1 MILRLLEHQTHC
13 PLAITK
19 PGAGVACPT
28 ALAGCLNSGA
38 ALADQRA
45 HRCYH
50 LEPDMYKR
58 ERPGYPMVGEWPL
71 DDEIV
76 ALRLFGTDQI
86 YELAPGRRGADR
98 RQQSNV

>member
-28 ALAGCLNSGA
+28 ALAGGLTSGA
-38 ALADQRA
+38 PLADQRA
-45 HRCYH
+45 RRCYH

-76 ALRLFGTDQI
+76 ALRVRVRHRSDLRAG
-86 YELAPGRRGADR
+86 PGRRSADR
-98 RQQSNV
+98 W